1 MEPRHYG
8 GVFVLQKKTVTFVT
22 VFFGAGKGSRTLLSS
37 LGSSRS
43 TDELYL
49 HFLIIIAH
57 LFQKIKGILQKSFIF
72 TNFYFV
78 LESLQSAIVDFCRIL
93 CYDKSCTIK
102 YIQQGDCL

>member
-1 MEPRHYG
+1 
-8 GVFVLQKKTVTFVT
+8 
-22 VFFGAGKGSRTLLSS
+22 
-37 LGSSRS
+37 
-43 TDELYL
+43 
-49 HFLIIIAH
+49 
-57 LFQKIKGILQKSFIF
+57 LQKSFIF